1 MSAVFERSF
10 RVRLYECDAYGHV
23 NHANYLRYMQE
34 AALDASAA
42 VGYNKAWY
50 DAAGRYWL
58 ILQTGI
64 TYLRP
69 LQFEDTVIIK
79 TWVSD
84 FRRAT
89 SRRRYELRIAASGEL
104 AAEGFSDWVYLDTAI
119 LRPVRIPLE
128 MVEAFTRPGGLPPDA
143 ERDSFPEQ
151 PPVPEGAYRMQRR
164 TRWSEIDP
172 AGHVNNAAYFTF
184 FEDCAMELMVDRGW
198 PAARMHADGF
208 GVVAREF
215 RIQYQSPA
223 LLDDVLEVSTW
234 ISEVKRASVLRHY
247 VIKRVGDDEPIVR
260 AQALWV
266 WIDLASGRPLRIPE
280 QYLQAFADNVFTVSS
295 E

>member
-1 MSAVFERSF
+1 VTAVFERSF
-10 RVRLYECDAYGHV
+10 RIRLYECDAYGHV
-23 NHANYLRYMQE
+23 NHATYLRYMQE

-42 VGYNKAWY
+42 VGYDIAWY

-69 LQFEDTVIIK
+69 LQYEDTVSVK

-89 SRRRYELRIAASGEL
+89 SRRRYQLRIAGSDEL
-104 AAEGFSDWVYLDTAI
+104 AAEGFSDWVYLDTQS
-119 LRPVRIPLE
+119 LRPVRVPPH
-128 MVEAFTRPGGLPPDA
+128 MAEAFTPPGGLPA
-143 ERDSFPEQ
+143 NEGRDPFPEQ
-151 PPVPEGAYRMQRR
+151 PPTPEGAYRMRRR

-172 AGHVNNAAYFTF
+172 AGHVNNAAYLTF

-198 PAARMHADGF
+198 PAARMHADGY
-208 GVVAREF
+208 GIVAREF
-215 RIQYQSPA
+215 RIQYQAPA
-223 LLDDVLEVSTW
+223 LLDDVLEVATW
-234 ISEVKRASVLRHY
+234 VSQVKRATVLRHY
-247 VIKRVGDDEPIVR
+247 VIQRVSDGELIVR

-266 WIDLASGRPLRIPE
+266 WIDLNTGRPLRIPAH
-280 QYLQAFADNVFTVSS
+280 YLEAFDNNIISGQ
-295 E
+295 

>member
-1 MSAVFERSF
+1 MTAVFERSF

-42 VGYNKAWY
+42 VGYDKAWY
-50 DAAGRYWL
+50 DAAARYWL

-69 LQFEDTVIIK
+69 LQFGDTVIIK

-89 SRRRYELRIAASGEL
+89 SRRRYQLRIAGSDEL
-104 AAEGFSDWVYLDTAI
+104 AAEGFSDWVYLDTQS
-119 LRPVRIPLE
+119 LRPVRVPQQ
-128 MVEAFTRPGGLPPDA
+128 MAEAFTPPGGLPADA
-143 ERDSFPEQ
+143 VRDPFPEQ
-151 PPVPEGAYRMQRR
+151 PPIPEGAYRMHRR

-172 AGHVNNAAYFTF
+172 AGHVNNAAYLTF

-208 GVVAREF
+208 GIVAREF
-215 RIQYQSPA
+215 RIQYQAPA
-223 LLDDVLEVSTW
+223 FLDDVLEVATW
-234 ISEVKRASVLRHY
+234 VSQVKRASVLRHY
-247 VIKRVGDDEPIVR
+247 VIQRVRDAEPIVR

-266 WIDLASGRPLRIPE
+266 WIDLSTGRPLRIPVH
-280 QYLQAFADNVFTVSS
+280 YLEAFGDNIISGQ
-295 E
+295 

>member
-1 MSAVFERSF
+1 VTAVFNRSF

-34 AALDASAA
+34 AALDASTA
-42 VGYNKAWY
+42 VGYNKEWY
-50 DAAGRYWL
+50 DARGRFWL

-64 TYLRP
+64 TYLRS
-69 LQFEDTVIIK
+69 LRFDDTVIVK

-89 SRRRYELRIAASGEL
+89 SRRRYQLHIAGSGEL
-104 AAEGFSDWVYLDTAI
+104 AAEGFSDWVYLDVNS
-119 LRPVRIPLE
+119 LRPVRVPPD
-128 MVEAFTRPGGLPPDA
+128 MAAAFTPPGGLPPGA
-143 ERDSFPEQ
+143 ERDPFPEQ
-151 PPVPEGAYRMQRR
+151 PPVPEGAYHMQRR

-172 AGHVNNAAYFTF
+172 AGHVNNAAYLTF

-208 GVVAREF
+208 GIVAREF

-223 LLDDVLEVSTW
+223 VLDDLLEVTTW
-234 ISEVKRASVLRHY
+234 VSQVKRASVLRHY
-247 VIKRVGDDEPIVR
+247 VVKRVNDGQPIVR

-266 WIDLASGRPLRIPE
+266 WVDLNTGRPLRIPQ
-280 QYLQAFADNVFTVSS
+280 QYLDAFGDNFFD
-295 E
+295 